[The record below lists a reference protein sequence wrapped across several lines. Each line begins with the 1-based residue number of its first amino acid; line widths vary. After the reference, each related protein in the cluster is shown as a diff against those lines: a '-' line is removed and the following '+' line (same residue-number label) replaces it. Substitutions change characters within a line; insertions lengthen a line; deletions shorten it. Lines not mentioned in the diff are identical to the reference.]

1 VTVPADDGRAPL
13 RSVAPVTT
21 TADRLSHALDTTAVA
36 ERLEG
41 RRPAVFL
48 DYDGVLSPIVPRPED
63 AIMTDE
69 MRGIVRALADRCP
82 VCVVSG
88 RDRRVVAELM
98 GLDDLV
104 IAGSHGFDIHDPQRG
119 VIEHEASRGWEDL
132 VAEITERVRTAAGE
146 IEGTQVEPK
155 HASVALHDRHVADAD
170 RPRVE
175 ALVEAVLAEHPG
187 QLRVTPGKFVHEI
200 QPKIDWNKGKAVE
213 HLVGVLDLDR
223 PGPDGRPT
231 VPIYL
236 GDDIT
241 DEDAFRALAERG
253 ADGDHREPGLG
264 ILVIDPA
271 DAPGRETAATAVLST
286 VDEVGRFLDG
296 LAR

>member
-1 VTVPADDGRAPL
+1 MRRPLVTVPPA
-13 RSVAPVTT
+13 TT
-21 TADRLSHALDTTAVA
+21 TADRLPHALDAAAVA
-36 ERLEG
+36 ERLAG

-48 DYDGVLSPIVPRPED
+48 DYDGVLTPIVPRPED

-69 MRGIVRALADRCP
+69 MRGIVHALAGRCP

-88 RDRRVVAELM
+88 RDRGVVAELM

-132 VAEITERVRTAAGE
+132 VAEITRRVTDGAAE

-175 ALVEAVLAEHPG
+175 ALVEAVLGEHPG

-200 QPKIDWNKGKAVE
+200 QPKIDWNKGKAVD
-213 HLVGVLDLDR
+213 HLIGVLDLDH
-223 PGPDGRPT
+223 PDV

-241 DEDAFRALAERG
+241 DEDAFRALAARG
-253 ADGDHREPGLG
+253 GDHREPGLG

-271 DAPGRETAATAVLST
+271 DAADRETAATAVLST

>member
-1 VTVPADDGRAPL
+1 MGL
-13 RSVAPVTT
+13 RTP
-21 TADRLSHALDTTAVA
+21 
-36 ERLEG
+36 
-41 RRPAVFL
+41 
-48 DYDGVLSPIVPRPED
+48 
-63 AIMTDE
+63 E
-69 MRGIVRALADRCP
+69 MREIVRSLAARCP

-88 RDRRVVAELM
+88 RDRRVVADLM

-104 IAGSHGFDIHDPQRG
+104 IAGSHGFDIHDPARG

-132 VAEITERVRTAAGE
+132 VAEVTERVRTAAAE

-236 GDDIT
+236 GDDVT
-241 DEDAFRALAERG
+241 DEDAFRALAAR
-253 ADGDHREPGLG
+253 GDHREPGLG

>member
-1 VTVPADDGRAPL
+1 VTDPPAT
-13 RSVAPVTT
+13 V
-21 TADRLSHALDTTAVA
+21 TADRLPHALDAPEVA
-36 ERLEG
+36 ERLRG

-63 AIMTDE
+63 AIMTPE
-69 MRGIVRALADRCP
+69 MREIVRALAARCP

-88 RDRRVVAELM
+88 RDRGVVAELM

-104 IAGSHGFDIHDPQRG
+104 IAGSHGFDIHDPARG
-119 VIEHEASRGWEDL
+119 VVEHEASRGWEDL
-132 VAEITERVRTAAGE
+132 VAEVTERVRTAAAG

-170 RPRVE
+170 RPRVAE
-175 ALVEAVLAEHPG
+175 LVETVLGEHPG

-200 QPKIDWNKGKAVE
+200 QPKIDWNKGKAVD
-213 HLVGVLDLDR
+213 HLIGVLDLDH
-223 PGPDGRPT
+223 PDV

-236 GDDIT
+236 GDDVT
-241 DEDAFRALAERG
+241 DEDAFRALAARG
-253 ADGDHREPGLG
+253 GDGREAGVG

-271 DAPGRETAATAVLST
+271 DAPARETSATAVLAT